1 MKSTPTPANK
11 RKDAP
16 VFDPS
21 KTAEAEAVKKKPGKT
36 AAAASKPKENKTAGP
51 QDSAQGTNYDAL
63 ELPFE
68 VYHLAKGDKYYWKD
82 EAGRFQ
88 PHGVEDFR
96 RLLRLRGISGKNADG
111 ELTSAHDHLI
121 QRVQSKH
128 GLDVA
133 MPLAGYGAGLR
144 EMNGVRLLVTVPPK
158 LPQPQSG
165 DFPALGR
172 LLSELAGVGKDD
184 DGDIQLKTLTLWLAR
199 AWRSIAENRTLSG
212 HCLILAGPPS
222 ACKTLFQEVFITAIL
237 GGRKAKA
244 ALVLV
249 KDKDFTA
256 DLASSEHLY
265 LADELVSK
273 DYRARMNLAEKIK
286 SFVAN
291 RGQSVHPK
299 GVDQMTL
306 DPRWRLSISL
316 NDEPDRLAML
326 PPLDDPDI
334 ADKVIL
340 LRCYPVTRPSDDLEQ
355 EKWIKQLIE
364 EIPAFLHDALGL
376 QVPDE
381 LREQDGV
388 RFGFRSFQH
397 PGLMAEMHA
406 NESESTAM
414 AVIDKLLFWSPDPV
428 AIEDSASN
436 IRLMMLDKVGD
447 NRSMRAEVDRLFPN
461 ESRAGSTLGRIMIRY
476 PGRVEKPDRHG
487 NKRFWRI
494 LPPAEGQAS

>member
-1 MKSTPTPANK
+1 MKATPSPASK
-11 RKDAP
+11 RKAAP

-21 KTAEAEAVKKKPGKT
+21 KTAEAKTVKKKSGKAAATVSKPKAGKT
-36 AAAASKPKENKTAGP
+36 AELQASTS
-51 QDSAQGTNYDAL
+51 DTDYDAVKI
-63 ELPFE
+63 PFE
-68 VYHLAKGDKYYWKD
+68 VYHLAKGDRYFWKD

-88 PHGVEDFR
+88 GHGIEDFR
-96 RLLRLRGISGKNADG
+96 RLLRLNGISGKNADG

-128 GLDVA
+128 GVDVA
-133 MPLAGYGAGLR
+133 MPLAGYCAGL
-144 EMNGVRLLVTVPPK
+144 EPMNEIRLLVTVSPK
-158 LPQPQSG
+158 LPQPKAG
-165 DFPALGR
+165 DYPALGR
-172 LLSELAGVGKDD
+172 LLSELTGVGKDEY
-184 DGDIQLKTLTLWLAR
+184 GDVQFKTLTLWLAR
-199 AWRSIAENRTLSG
+199 AWRSIAENITLSG
-212 HCLILAGPPS
+212 HCLILAGPRS
-222 ACKTLFQEVFITAIL
+222 ASKTMFQERIITAIL

-326 PPLDDPDI
+326 PPLDDADI

-355 EKWIKQLIE
+355 ARWIKQLIE
-364 EIPAFLHDALGL
+364 EIPAFLHDAIAM

-381 LREQDGV
+381 LRELDGV
-388 RFGFRSFQH
+388 RFGLRSFLH
-397 PGLMAEMHA
+397 PGLMADMNA

-414 AVIDKLLFWSPDPV
+414 AVIDKLFWSPDCE

-436 IRLMMLDKVGD
+436 IRLMLVAKASSDGA
-447 NRSMRAEVDRLFPN
+447 MRAEVDRLFPN
-461 ESRAGSTLGRIMIRY
+461 ELRVGGVLSRIMTRY

-494 LPPAEGQAS
+494 LPPVEGQAS

>member
-1 MKSTPTPANK
+1 MKKK
-11 RKDAP
+11 RGKDAATAP
-16 VFDPS
+16 KPKAG
-21 KTAEAEAVKKKPGKT
+21 KTAEPQSNASDTDYDAVKI
-36 AAAASKPKENKTAGP
+36 
-51 QDSAQGTNYDAL
+51 
-63 ELPFE
+63 PFE
-68 VYHLAKGDKYYWKD
+68 VYHRSKGDKYFWLD
-82 EAGRFQ
+82 AVGRFQ
-88 PHGVEDFR
+88 EHGVEDFR
-96 RLLRLRGISGKNADG
+96 RLLRLNGISGKNADG

-128 GLDVA
+128 GVDVA

-144 EMNGVRLLVTVPPK
+144 EMNGIRLLVTVPPK
-158 LPQPQSG
+158 LPQPKAG
-165 DFPALGR
+165 DYPALGR
-172 LLSELAGVGKDD
+172 LLSELAGVGKDEH
-184 DGDIQLKTLTLWLAR
+184 GEIQLKTLTLWLAR
-199 AWRSIAENRTLSG
+199 GWLNIAEDMYRAG
-212 HCLILAGPPS
+212 HCLILTGPRS
-222 ACKTLFQEVFITAIL
+222 ASKTMFQERIITAIL

-326 PPLDDPDI
+326 PPLDDADI

-340 LRCYPVTRPSDDLEQ
+340 LRCYAVTRPSDDLEQ
-355 EKWIKQLIE
+355 ERWIKQLIE
-364 EIPAFLHDALGL
+364 EIPAFLHDAIAM

-381 LREQDGV
+381 LRELEGI
-388 RFGFRSFQH
+388 RFGLRSFLH
-397 PGLMAEMHA
+397 PGLMADMNA

-414 AVIDKLLFWSPDPV
+414 AVIDKLLFWSPGCE

-436 IRLMMLDKVGD
+436 IRLMLVEKASGD
-447 NRSMRAEVDRLFPN
+447 SSMRAEVDRLFTN
-461 ESRAGSTLGRIMIRY
+461 ELRVGGVLSRVMTRY
-476 PGRVEKPDRHG
+476 PGRVEKPDRSG

-494 LPPAEGQAS
+494 LPPVEGEA

>member
-1 MKSTPTPANK
+1 MKATPPPTSK
-11 RKDAP
+11 RKAAP

-21 KTAEAEAVKKKPGKT
+21 KTAEAKAVQKKRGKAAAATSKPIAGKT
-36 AAAASKPKENKTAGP
+36 AELQTSTS
-51 QDSAQGTNYDAL
+51 DTDYDAVKI
-63 ELPFE
+63 PFE
-68 VYHLAKGDKYYWKD
+68 VYHRSKGDKYFWLD
-82 EAGRFQ
+82 GVGRFQ
-88 PHGVEDFR
+88 EHGVEDFR
-96 RLLRLRGISGKNADG
+96 RLLRLNGISGKNADG

-128 GLDVA
+128 GVDVA

-144 EMNGVRLLVTVPPK
+144 EMNGIRLLVTVPPK
-158 LPQPQSG
+158 LPQPKAG
-165 DFPALGR
+165 DYPALGR
-172 LLSELAGVGKDD
+172 LLSELAGVGKDEH
-184 DGDIQLKTLTLWLAR
+184 GEIQLKTLTLWLAR
-199 AWRSIAENRTLSG
+199 AWRSIAEDRTLSG
-212 HCLILAGPPS
+212 HCLILAGPRS
-222 ACKTLFQEVFITAIL
+222 ASKTMFQERIITAIL

-326 PPLDDPDI
+326 PPLDDADI

-355 EKWIKQLIE
+355 ERWIKQLIE
-364 EIPAFLHDALGL
+364 EIPVFLHDAITM

-381 LREQDGV
+381 LRELDGV
-388 RFGFRSFQH
+388 RFGLRSFLH
-397 PGLMAEMHA
+397 PGLMADMNA

-414 AVIDKLLFWSPDPV
+414 AVIDKLLFWSPDDK

-436 IRLMMLDKVGD
+436 IRLMMVDKASGE
-447 NRSMRAEVDRLFPN
+447 SAMRAEVDRLFPN
-461 ESRAGSTLGRIMIRY
+461 ELRVGGVLSRIMTRY
-476 PGRVEKPDRHG
+476 PGRVEKPERHG

-494 LPPAEGQAS
+494 LPPVEEQV

>member
-1 MKSTPTPANK
+1 M
-11 RKDAP
+11 
-16 VFDPS
+16 
-21 KTAEAEAVKKKPGKT
+21 KKKRGK
-36 AAAASKPKENKTAGP
+36 AAAAAPKPKAGQTAE
-51 QDSAQGTNYDAL
+51 QQASTSNTNYDAL
-63 ELPFE
+63 EIPFE
-68 VYHLAKGDKYYWKD
+68 VYHLAKGDKYFWKD
-82 EAGRFQ
+82 DAGRFQ
-88 PHGVEDFR
+88 GHGVEDFR
-96 RLLRLRGISGKNADG
+96 RLLRLNGISGKNADG

-128 GLDVA
+128 GVDVA

-158 LPQPQSG
+158 LPQPQAG
-165 DFPALGR
+165 DYPALGR

-184 DGDIQLKTLTLWLAR
+184 HGDVQLKTLTLWLAR
-199 AWRSIAENRTLSG
+199 AWRSIAEDRTLSG
-212 HCLILAGPPS
+212 HCLILAGPRS
-222 ACKTLFQEVFITAIL
+222 ASKTMFQERIITAIL

-326 PPLDDPDI
+326 PPLDDADI

-340 LRCYPVTRPSDDLEQ
+340 LRCHPVTRPSDDLEQ
-355 EKWIKQLIE
+355 ERWIKQLIE
-364 EIPAFLHDALGL
+364 EIPAFLHDAIAM

-381 LREQDGV
+381 LRELDGV
-388 RFGFRSFQH
+388 RFGLRSFLH
-397 PGLMAEMHA
+397 PGLMADMNA

-414 AVIDKLLFWSPDPV
+414 AVIDKLLFWSPDCD
-428 AIEDSASN
+428 AIEDSASS
-436 IRLMMLDKVGD
+436 IRLMMVDKASGES
-447 NRSMRAEVDRLFPN
+447 SMRAEVDRLFPN
-461 ESRAGSTLGRIMIRY
+461 ELRLGGVLSRIMTRY

-494 LPPAEGQAS
+494 LPPEEGQAS

>member
-1 MKSTPTPANK
+1 MSEPSVKAK
-11 RKDAP
+11 RKAAP

-21 KTAEAEAVKKKPGKT
+21 KTAEAKAMIKKRGK
-36 AAAASKPKENKTAGP
+36 AAAKSPKTNENNATEP
-51 QDSAQGTNYDAL
+51 QAMAEETNYDSL
-63 ELPFE
+63 ELPFD
-68 VYHLAKGDKYYWKD
+68 VYHRSKGDKYFWLD
-82 EAGRFQ
+82 GAGRFQ
-88 PHGVEDFR
+88 EHGVEDFR
-96 RLLRLRGISGKNADG
+96 RLLRLNGISGKNADG

-128 GLDVA
+128 GVDVA

-158 LPQPQSG
+158 LPQPQAG
-165 DFPALGR
+165 DYPALGR
-172 LLSELAGVGKDD
+172 LLTELAGVGKDEH
-184 DGDIQLKTLTLWLAR
+184 GDVQLKTLTLWLAR
-199 AWRSIAENRTLSG
+199 AWRSIAEDRTLSG

-222 ACKTLFQEVFITAIL
+222 ACKTLFQEQIITAIL

-306 DPRWRLSISL
+306 NPRWRLSISL

-326 PPLDDPDI
+326 PPLDDADI
-334 ADKVIL
+334 VDKVIL

-355 EKWIKQLIE
+355 ERWITQLIE
-364 EIPAFLHDALGL
+364 EIPAFLHYAVAM

-381 LREQDGV
+381 LRELDGV
-388 RFGFRSFQH
+388 RFGLRSFLH
-397 PGLMAEMHA
+397 PGLMADMNA

-414 AVIDKLLFWSPDPV
+414 AVIDKLLFWSPDCE

-436 IRLMMLDKVGD
+436 IRLMMVDKAAGD
-447 NRSMRAEVDRLFPN
+447 NAMRAEVDRLFPN
-461 ESRAGSTLGRIMIRY
+461 ELRLGGVLSRIMIRY

-494 LPPAEGQAS
+494 LPPTEDTP

>member
-11 RKDAP
+11 RKAAP

-21 KTAEAEAVKKKPGKT
+21 KTAEAKAVKKKRGKLAAASQPKKNKT
-36 AAAASKPKENKTAGP
+36 AAPQASA
-51 QDSAQGTNYDAL
+51 SGTNYDAL
-63 ELPFE
+63 ELPFD
-68 VYHLAKGDKYYWKD
+68 VFHLAKGDKYYWKD

-88 PHGVEDFR
+88 GHGVEDFR
-96 RLLRLRGISGKNADG
+96 RLLRLHGISGKNADG

-121 QRVQSKH
+121 QRVQSKQ
-128 GLDVA
+128 GVDVA
-133 MPLAGYGAGLR
+133 MPLAGYRAGLLP
-144 EMNGVRLLVTVPPK
+144 MNGVRLLVTVPPK
-158 LPQPQSG
+158 LPQPKAG
-165 DFPALGR
+165 EYPTLRR
-172 LLSELAGVGKDD
+172 LLSELAGVGKDEH
-184 DGDIQLKTLTLWLAR
+184 GGTQLMALTLWLAR
-199 AWRSIAENRTLSG
+199 AWLSISEDRTLSG
-212 HCLILAGPPS
+212 HCLILAGPRS
-222 ACKTLFQEVFITAIL
+222 ACKTLFQEVIITAIL

-306 DPRWRLSISL
+306 EPRWRLTISL

-334 ADKVIL
+334 ADKVVL
-340 LRCYPVTRPSDDLEQ
+340 LRCCPVTRPCDDLEQ
-355 EKWIKQLIE
+355 EQWIKQLVG
-364 EIPAFLHDALGL
+364 EIPAFLHDAIGMK
-376 QVPDE
+376 VPDE
-381 LREQDGV
+381 LREVEGM

-397 PGLMAEMHA
+397 PGLMSDMNA

-436 IRLMMLDKVGD
+436 IRLLMVDKASGD
-447 NRSMRAEVDRLFPN
+447 NAMRAEVDRLFPN
-461 ESRAGSTLGRIMIRY
+461 ELRVGGVLSRIMTRY

-494 LPPAEGQAS
+494 LPPSEGQSS